1 VTVARPE
8 VPEELISKL
17 RLICL
22 DLPEVEEEKAWTGR
36 RWLVRKKTFAHVLV
50 IDSGWPP
57 AYAKAARSNGPLR
70 VLTFR
75 TAGPAAEFRRFDR
88 APFFRPPWFP
98 NIVGVSLDGRTDWH
112 EIAELVTKSYRA
124 LAPAK
129 LAALVDE
136 IES

>member
-1 VTVARPE
+1 VTIERPD

-22 DLPEVEEEKAWTGR
+22 DLPEVIEESAWVGR
-36 RWLVRKKTFAHVLV
+36 RWLVRKKTFAHVLMV
-50 IDSGWPP
+50 DSGWPP
-57 AYAKAARSNGPLR
+57 AYAKAAQSNGPLC

-75 TAGPAAEFRRFDR
+75 SPVPAVEIRRYDR

-98 NIVGVSLDGRTDWH
+98 NIVGVSLDARTDWY
-112 EIAELVTKSYRA
+112 EMAELLTKSYRA

-136 IES
+136 VQR